1 MSYARF
7 GAESDVYVYH
17 HYIGFIECC
26 GCSLVEAEDGE
37 DFGFAKLQ
45 TAREALEHLDKHR
58 AAGDEVPTRAYER
71 IRSEY
76 EDLDAQIEPYIAPE
90 RKPRERLD

>member
-7 GAESDVYVYH
+7 SAESDVYVYPH
-17 HYIGFIECC
+17 FAGFIECC
-26 GCSLVEAEDGE
+26 GCSLSEAEDGE
-37 DFGFAKLQ
+37 DFGFTQLQ

-58 AAGDEVPTRAYER
+58 AAGHEVPTRAYEH
-71 IRSEY
+71 IRAEY

-90 RKPRERLD
+90 RSPREDLA